1 MTPQKWTSVLLAALI
16 LVTSQASFSQTN
28 RTVKRNVA
36 TVLFA
41 SLGGAILGLSTLS
54 FYGEP
59 QEHTNNITL
68 GALIGFVGG
77 VGYVLYDSSQ
87 PAPPAYE
94 YSQIFDPD
102 LKSRRASASYAKA
115 PPIIQLTYDF

>member
-1 MTPQKWTSVLLAALI
+1 MTRQKWTSVFMAILI
-16 LVTSQASFSQTN
+16 LFTSQSSFSQAN

-68 GALIGFVGG
+68 GALLGFTAG
-77 VGYVLYDSSQ
+77 VGYVIYDSSR
-87 PAPPAYE
+87 PAPVTDE
-94 YSQIFDPD
+94 YSQVFDMD
-102 LKSRRASASYAKA
+102 QKNRRVLA
-115 PPIIQLTYDF
+115 LTKTPLVIHFAFDF

>member
-16 LVTSQASFSQTN
+16 IFTSQASFSQTN

-68 GALIGFVGG
+68 GALLGFVGG

-87 PAPPAYE
+87 PAPPTHD
-94 YSQIFDPD
+94 YSQVLEQD

-115 PPIIQLTYDF
+115 PPLIQLTYSF

>member
-1 MTPQKWTSVLLAALI
+1 MTPQKWTSVLLAALTI
-16 LVTSQASFSQTN
+16 FTSQASFSQTN

-68 GALIGFVGG
+68 GALLGFVGG

-87 PAPPAYE
+87 PAPPTYE
-94 YSQIFDPD
+94 YSQFDQE

-115 PPIIQLTYDF
+115 PPLIQLTYSF